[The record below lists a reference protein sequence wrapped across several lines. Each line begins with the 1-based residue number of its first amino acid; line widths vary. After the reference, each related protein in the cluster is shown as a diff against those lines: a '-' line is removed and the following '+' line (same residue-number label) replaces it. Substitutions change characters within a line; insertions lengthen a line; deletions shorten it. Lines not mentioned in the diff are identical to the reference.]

1 MEAFVAL
8 ADPIRARVVELLAAD
23 DLTAG
28 DIAARFPV
36 SRPAVSRHLSVLLK
50 SRLVR
55 VRGEAQRR
63 IYSLDPAGLDDVGRW
78 VEETRRVWN
87 GRLDALGRHLDEV
100 AARAKG
106 GQPKEQTDER

>member
-8 ADPIRARVVELLAAD
+8 ADPIRARVVELLAAG

-50 SRLVR
+50 SKLVQ

-63 IYSLDPAGLDDVGRW
+63 IYSLDPSGLDDVDQW
-78 VEETRRVWN
+78 VAETRRVWN
-87 GRLDALGRHLDEV
+87 GRLDALGRHLHEV
-100 AARAKG
+100 AANARG
-106 GQPKEQTDER
+106 NSSEGDDNER

>member
-1 MEAFVAL
+1 MQAFIAL
-8 ADPIRARVVELLAAD
+8 SDPIRSHIVELLAER

-36 SRPAVSRHLSVLLK
+36 SRPAVSRHLSVLRR

-63 IYSLDPAGLDDVGRW
+63 IYSLDPAGLDDVDRW
-78 VEETRRVWN
+78 TSQCREAWRR
-87 GRLDALGRHLDEV
+87 RLDALGDHLDEV
-100 AARAKG
+100 ARRNTKDTA
-106 GQPKEQTDER
+106 DDD